1 MNLAHITKVIHQRRS
16 VVPNL
21 FSDENIDKAIIEQL
35 LSNAHTAPNH
45 KKTRP
50 WRFMVFSGDSRAKLS
65 EYLAHH
71 YKLNTPVE
79 QQSEIQQK
87 KISEK
92 PLKSFCSIVIIMHR
106 DPAESLPEWEEVAA
120 VACAVQNLWLSATAA
135 GLAGFWATPKAML
148 EANEFLELKENERCL
163 GVFYLGKPTMLP
175 PIPDRGDYKEHVKW
189 ME

>member
-1 MNLAHITKVIHQRRS
+1 MNLEDISEVIQSRRS

-21 FSDENIDKAIIEQL
+21 FSEESIDKEIIEQL
-35 LSNAHTAPNH
+35 LKNAHTAPNH

-50 WRFMVFSGDSRAKLS
+50 WRFLVFSGDSRVKLS
-65 EYLAHH
+65 DYLANH

-79 QQSEIQQK
+79 KQSEIQQK

-92 PLKSFCSIVIIMHR
+92 PLKSFCSIAIVMHR
-106 DPAESLPEWEEVAA
+106 DPDESLPEWEEVAA

-148 EANEFLELKENERCL
+148 EANEFLGLKENERCL
-163 GVFYLGKPTMLP
+163 GVFYLGKPASLP
-175 PIPDRGDYKEHVKW
+175 AIPDRGDYAAHVTW